1 MQSAIAV
8 RTAWNGEGTLA
19 KMTPSYLKARDDW
32 VKETQMFQRIAKV
45 PEISKEELEKDYDK
59 FCEDR
64 IKGRGDLG

>member
-1 MQSAIAV
+1 
-8 RTAWNGEGTLA
+8 
-19 KMTPSYLKARDDW
+19 MTPSYLKARDDW